1 MTEEEMLAEV
11 EVLRAE
17 NAKLKKRVRELEH
30 SRQLDQ
36 AYIICLRRQIEW
48 WEVEHSIDK
57 NLER

>member
-11 EVLRAE
+11 AVLRAE
-17 NAKLKKRVRELEH
+17 NSKLKKRVRELEH

-48 WEVEHSIDK
+48 WEVEHSID
-57 NLER
+57 

>member
-1 MTEEEMLAEV
+1 MTEEELLAEV

-36 AYIICLRRQIEW
+36 AYIVCLRRQIEW
-48 WEVEHSIDK
+48 WEVEKQLD
-57 NLER
+57 

>member
-1 MTEEEMLAEV
+1 MTEEELLAEV

-17 NAKLKKRVRELEH
+17 NCKLKKRVRELEH

-48 WEVEHSIDK
+48 WEVEKQID
-57 NLER
+57 